1 MRRSL
6 LLSLLV
12 AFPGVVHGQS
22 ILRDAG
28 RDIRTSAGDIL
39 FVYASPARADTKDWL
54 AAGGVIAA
62 TGLISLADDDLDRWV
77 VRRDEAD
84 AFEFMEFFRERR
96 DPSDIEWSDIGTAR
110 ILSKISLGLWATGL
124 VTRSEDLRDAGMGC
138 LSTWLAI
145 EGARQ
150 VNYVTWSRRRPS
162 DSPSGDQYMIRA
174 GHGSWA
180 DRSFISGHFA
190 NPIGCAK
197 FWSDRFELGALEP
210 AMYAVSLAV
219 GWSRM
224 VDRRHWL
231 SDIAISGALGYVA
244 GKTVAR
250 RQNERRR

>member
-6 LLSLLV
+6 LLSLV
-12 AFPGVVHGQS
+12 VTFPELVHGQS

-39 FVYASPARADTKDWL
+39 FVYASPARADRKAWL
-54 AAGGVIAA
+54 EAGGVVAA
-62 TGLISLADDDLDRWV
+62 TALISLADDDLDRWV
-77 VRRDEAD
+77 VRRDAAD

-96 DPSDIEWSDIGTAR
+96 DPSDIEWSDVGSAR
-110 ILSKISLGLWATGL
+110 ILSKVSLGLWAAGL
-124 VTRSEDLRDAGMGC
+124 VTGSEDLRDAGTGC

-145 EGARQ
+145 EGTRQ
-150 VNYVTWSRRRPS
+150 VNYLTWSRRRPEES
-162 DSPSGDQYMIRA
+162 GGDQYMIRA
-174 GHGSWA
+174 GQGEWA

-197 FWSDRFELGALEP
+197 FWNDRFELGALEP
-210 AMYAVSLAV
+210 ALYAVSLAV
-219 GWSRM
+219 GVSRM

-231 SDIAISGALGYVA
+231 SDIAISGALGYIA

-250 RQNERRR
+250 RQLERKR